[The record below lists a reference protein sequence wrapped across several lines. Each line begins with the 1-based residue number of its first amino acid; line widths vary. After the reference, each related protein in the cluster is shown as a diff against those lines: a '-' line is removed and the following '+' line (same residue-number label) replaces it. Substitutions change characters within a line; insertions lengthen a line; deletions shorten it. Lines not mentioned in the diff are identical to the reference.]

1 MSDRQLPPASLP
13 PEDIPPEEAPRPSG
27 WKLNLVLF
35 LLTVLTTVVAGA
47 LQQGV
52 NPLATPGL
60 IYKGIPFSFTL
71 LLILGAHETAHFLA
85 SRHHHLEVSLPYFLP
100 APPYPFIVGT
110 FGAFIRIRS
119 PIRDKRALL
128 DVGCAGPLT
137 GVAVALPVLY
147 WGLVHSQV
155 RYFPPGAMAGLILGE
170 PLFFKLVSWL
180 AFGSLPQE
188 AVVVM
193 HPVAFAGWIGLLV
206 TALNLL
212 PVGQLDGGHVVYALF
227 PRYHRLISWGALLVL
242 AALGVLVWQGWLV
255 WAGLLLLLGVRHPLP
270 MDVWLPLDRRRR
282 ILGVLTIAV
291 FFLSFT
297 PMPFSLD

>member
-1 MSDRQLPPASLP
+1 MTDCHLPPTSLSPEELP
-13 PEDIPPEEAPRPSG
+13 PGEARRPPG
-27 WKLNLVLF
+27 WKLNVVLF

-71 LLILGAHETAHFLA
+71 LLILGTHETAHFLA

-100 APPYPFIVGT
+100 APPLPFIVGT

-119 PIRDKRALL
+119 PIQDKRALL

-137 GVAVALPVLY
+137 GVVVALPVLY

-155 RYFPPGAMAGLILGE
+155 RYFPPGAAAGLILGE

-180 AFGSLPQE
+180 AFGSLPEE

-227 PRYHRLISWGALLVL
+227 PRYHRLISWGALLGLVV
-242 AALGVLVWQGWLV
+242 LGVLVWQGWLV
-255 WAGLLLLLGVRHPLP
+255 WAALLLLLGVRHPLP
-270 MDVWLPLDRRRR
+270 LDVWLPLDRRRR
-282 ILGVLTIAV
+282 ILGALTIAV